1 MKENILFG
9 LPLHAEHYKQV
20 LHACALLAD
29 LEIFPDGERTEIGP
43 NGVNLSGGQKARI
56 SLARALYSRAGI
68 LVLDDIF
75 SAVDVHTAQHLH
87 KHALTGPLATGRT
100 RILATH
106 HVGICLPDAGY
117 MVYLQNGMVE
127 FAGRPTDLQD
137 NAVLE
142 AVLRLQSVDD
152 EDEPSAIP
160 QQELDR
166 PRSAESRPESHHE
179 AQAFVRKE
187 RGRTSTS
194 VLQLFQQYI
203 SASGSWHRWGLLVLG
218 YLSYTTLILGRVSI
232 STSFGLHLVLI
243 ETELVAANL
252 E

>member
-1 MKENILFG
+1 MGRKLESPLPERCIL
-9 LPLHAEHYKQV
+9 A
-20 LHACALLAD
+20 
-29 LEIFPDGERTEIGP
+29 
-43 NGVNLSGGQKARI
+43 
-56 SLARALYSRAGI
+56 

-87 KHALTGPLATGRT
+87 RHALTRPLATGRT

-106 HVGICLPDAGY
+106 HVGICLPDTGY
-117 MVYLQNGMVE
+117 IVYLQNGMVE
-127 FAGRPTDLQD
+127 FAGKPTDLQD

-187 RGRTSTS
+187 RGEDKYLCPPTLPA
-194 VLQLFQQYI
+194 VYLGEWQL
-203 SASGSWHRWGLLVLG
+203 ASMGVAGIGL
-218 YLSYTTLILGRVSI
+218 
-232 STSFGLHLVLI
+232 SFIHHADPL
-243 ETELVAANL
+243 
-252 E
+252 

>member
-1 MKENILFG
+1 M
-9 LPLHAEHYKQV
+9 
-20 LHACALLAD
+20 
-29 LEIFPDGERTEIGP
+29 
-43 NGVNLSGGQKARI
+43 
-56 SLARALYSRAGI
+56 
-68 LVLDDIF
+68 LDDIF

-87 KHALTGPLATGRT
+87 RHALTRPLATGRT

-106 HVGICLPDAGY
+106 HVGICLPDTGY
-117 MVYLQNGMVE
+117 IVYLQNGMVE
-127 FAGRPTDLQD
+127 FAGKPTDLQD

-142 AVLRLQSVDD
+142 AVLRLQSVVDD
-152 EDEPSAIP
+152 EDEPSQVTMP
-160 QQELDR
+160 QQESDR
-166 PRSAESRPESHHE
+166 PRSEESRAESQHE

-187 RGRTSTS
+187 RARTSTS
-194 VLQLFQQYI
+194 VMQLFQQYI

-218 YLSYTTLILGRVSI
+218 YLSYTTLTLGRVSI